1 MIIYNHSN
9 ATYNYTLPG
18 GPTQSGSQDSNTVQ
32 TEVVSSLITMVK
44 SSDSTFLAEGE
55 TALQTIVF
63 TNNSSVNMTSLS
75 FTDTMSA
82 GAGYVAGT
90 VRVNG
95 VSQPTYD
102 PATGFALPDI
112 PAGGSTTITYN
123 IIANNP
129 KTNDSVV
136 NSGALTYPVMDPVRG
151 PITYT
156 GSTND
161 VTIALVSARMTVVKS
176 VDKTLAVR
184 GDTLT
189 YTSVVTNTG
198 SLTKTNLVFRDV
210 VPAGTTFV
218 PGSVTIDGI
227 SYPAYNPTTGFPLSD
242 LVSGAGATVVFSVK
256 VV

>member
-9 ATYNYTLPG
+9 VTYSYTLPDG
-18 GPTQSGSQDSNTVQ
+18 ATQSGSQDSNTVQ
-32 TEVVSSLITMVK
+32 TEVLSSVITMVK
-44 SSDSTFLAEGE
+44 SSDSTFLGEGE

-63 TNNSSVNMTSLS
+63 TNNSSVSMTALN
-75 FTDTMSA
+75 FKDNMSA
-82 GAGYVAGT
+82 GAAYVAGT

-102 PATGFALPDI
+102 PAAGFTIPDI
-112 PAGGSTTITYN
+112 PAGGSATVTYN

-129 KTNDSVV
+129 KTNESVV
-136 NSGALTYPVMDPVRG
+136 NTGALTYTVIDPVRS
-151 PITYT
+151 PVTYT
-156 GSTND
+156 GYTNE

-176 VDKTLAVR
+176 VDKTLAVS

-198 SLTKTNLVFRDV
+198 SLIKTNLVFRDI
-210 VPAGTTFV
+210 VPAGTTFNA
-218 PGSVTIDGI
+218 GSVTINGVPYP
-227 SYPAYNPTTGFPLSD
+227 SYDPTAGFPLSD
-242 LVSGAGATVVFSVK
+242 LVSGASATVVFSVT

>member
-32 TEVVSSLITMVK
+32 TEVLSSLITMVK
-44 SSDSTFLAEGE
+44 SSDSTFLAEGA

-75 FTDTMSA
+75 FTDTMTA
-82 GAGYVAGT
+82 GASYVAGT

-112 PAGGSTTITYN
+112 PAGGSTTVTYN

-129 KTNDSVV
+129 NPKK
-136 NSGALTYPVMDPVRG
+136 
-151 PITYT
+151 IFIII
-156 GSTND
+156 STA
-161 VTIALVSARMTVVKS
+161 IIE
-176 VDKTLAVR
+176 
-184 GDTLT
+184 
-189 YTSVVTNTG
+189 
-198 SLTKTNLVFRDV
+198 
-210 VPAGTTFV
+210 TF
-218 PGSVTIDGI
+218 
-227 SYPAYNPTTGFPLSD
+227 FL
-242 LVSGAGATVVFSVK
+242 
-256 VV
+256 